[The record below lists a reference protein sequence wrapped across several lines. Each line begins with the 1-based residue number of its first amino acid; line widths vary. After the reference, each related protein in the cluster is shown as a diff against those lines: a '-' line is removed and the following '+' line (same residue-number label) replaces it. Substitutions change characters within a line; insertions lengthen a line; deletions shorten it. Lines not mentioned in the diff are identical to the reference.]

1 MNTNPSQKPSLP
13 LPPPSEIL
21 RKNPW
26 PIAIIAYFSVFFTF
40 IVFFIAFASRQ
51 RVDLVRAD
59 YYEAEIKF
67 QQQIDRVERSRPVA
81 AEVALKYDARAAK
94 IIVQL
99 PRESRAGAY
108 GKIELYRPSDARQ
121 DKNIK
126 LTPDAT
132 GQQQIDV
139 RELKNGLWKV
149 RVSWTCAGQEY
160 FVEKPITIS
169 NS

>member
-1 MNTNPSQKPSLP
+1 MKTSKPG
-13 LPPPSEIL
+13 
-21 RKNPW
+21 RNPW
-26 PIAIIAYFSVFFTF
+26 PIVIIAYFAVFMAFLACF
-40 IVFFIAFASRQ
+40 IVFASRQ

-67 QQQIDRVERSRPVA
+67 QQQIDRVERSRP
-81 AEVALKYDARAAK
+81 AEAQASIDYDLQSAK
-94 IIVQL
+94 LVVQL
-99 PRESRAGAY
+99 PRESQQGAF

-126 LTPDAT
+126 LAPDQN

-139 RELKNGLWKV
+139 HHLKGGLWKV
-149 RVSWTCAGQEY
+149 RVTWSSAGQEY
-160 FVEKPITIS
+160 FVEKPITIA

>member
-1 MNTNPSQKPSLP
+1 MNKVK
-13 LPPPSEIL
+13 L
-21 RKNPW
+21 RRNPW
-26 PIAIIAYFSVFFTF
+26 PIAITVYFG
-40 IVFFIAFASRQ
+40 VFFIFIVCFIVFASRQ

-67 QQQIDRVERSRPVA
+67 QQQIDRVERSRPMDAQVA
-81 AEVALKYDARAAK
+81 IDYDLQSSK
-94 IIVQL
+94 VTVQL
-99 PRESRAGAY
+99 PRAAQNGAY

-126 LTPDAT
+126 LAADQNGTQT
-132 GQQQIDV
+132 IDV
-139 RELKNGLWKV
+139 RGLQSGLWKV
-149 RVSWTCAGQEY
+149 RVNWTCAGQEY

>member
-1 MNTNPSQKPSLP
+1 MNTCKPN
-13 LPPPSEIL
+13 
-21 RKNPW
+21 RNPW
-26 PIAIIAYFSVFFTF
+26 PIAIVAYFAVFMTF
-40 IVFFIAFASRQ
+40 IVCFIVFASRQ

-67 QQQIDRVERSRPVA
+67 QQQIDRVERSRPTEA
-81 AEVALKYDARAAK
+81 QLGLNYDAQTAK
-94 IIVQL
+94 IVVQL
-99 PRESRAGAY
+99 PRDSQTGAS

-126 LTPDAT
+126 LAADQNGT
-132 GQQQIDV
+132 QRIDV
-139 RELKNGLWKV
+139 RGLKSGLWKV
-149 RVSWTCAGQEY
+149 RVNWTYAGQEY

>member
-1 MNTNPSQKPSLP
+1 MNTSKSP
-13 LPPPSEIL
+13 
-21 RKNPW
+21 RNPW
-26 PIAIIAYFSVFFTF
+26 PIAITVYFA
-40 IVFFIAFASRQ
+40 VFFIFIISFIVFASRQ

-67 QQQIDRVERSRPVA
+67 QQQIDRVERSRPVQA
-81 AEVALKYDARAAK
+81 QVAIEYDLQSAK
-94 IIVQL
+94 LTLQL
-99 PRESRAGAY
+99 PPDAQKGAF

-126 LTPDAT
+126 LAADQNGT
-132 GQQQIDV
+132 QQIDV
-139 RELKNGLWKV
+139 RGLQSGLWKV
-149 RVSWTCAGQEY
+149 RVNWTCAGQEY